1 MNSVYIHIT
10 KEDVSSTRKDR
21 PMNRVF
27 GLTVGVSFF
36 LAGCLPTP
44 DHDSGAFVRPFEVD
58 PEDYPF
64 QSRVFQTDFGRI
76 HYFDEGPRDA
86 HETIVMVHGNP
97 TWSFL
102 YRNIAKA
109 MIEDGHRVIAL
120 DHLGMGMSD
129 VPSTADFDYRPR
141 SHSSHLE
148 ELVVDL
154 DLSNVTLVVQD
165 WGGPIGLGMATR
177 QPARVSRML
186 IMNTWAWAVDLEDPG
201 LYHELVAWTE
211 EAQSFGPTFFCE
223 SALPGQSQLNA
234 AAADPSRG
242 ELFQR
247 VFLAYISPAIDISTR
262 STRTTEPCAA
272 MQIFAES
279 IGEDNA
285 FQGEVEAGLESL
297 RGKPYSLLFGLRDP
311 LFGAL
316 RCNLNSDPPCPVGM
330 TCECDEEL
338 LPSRVQGGCD
348 DPAAAEFHVCK
359 QSDGSVV
366 VPYADRFEELL
377 GVESLVS
384 REVVPEA
391 DHMIQEYAPDAVINA
406 LRNLLAHPG
415 AE

>member
-1 MNSVYIHIT
+1 
-10 KEDVSSTRKDR
+10 
-21 PMNRVF
+21 MNRVLS
-27 GLTVGVSFF
+27 LTKASPAATQTALLLL
-36 LAGCLPTP
+36 LAGCVPAP
-44 DHDSGAFVRPFEVD
+44 DTATNTDDDTATFVRPFEVD
-58 PEDYPF
+58 AEDYPF
-64 QSRVFQTDFGRI
+64 RSRVFQIDFGRI
-76 HYFDEGPRDA
+76 HYFDEGPQDA
-86 HETIVMVHGNP
+86 DETILMVHGNP

-141 SHSSHLE
+141 SHADNLE
-148 ELVVDL
+148 ELVVEL
-154 DLSNVTLVVQD
+154 GLSNVTLVVQD

-177 QPARVSRML
+177 QPERISRML
-186 IMNTWAWAVDLEDPG
+186 IMNTWAWWVDLDNPG

-211 EAQSFGPTFFCE
+211 EAQGFSPTFFCE
-223 SALPGQSQLNA
+223 SLLPGQSQLNA

-247 VFLAYISPAIDISTR
+247 VFLAYIAPAIDIT
-262 STRTTEPCAA
+262 TRTTRTSEPCVA

-285 FQGEVEAGLESL
+285 FQAEVEAAMENL

-316 RCNLNSDPPCPVGM
+316 RCNTDSDPPCPEGM

-338 LPSRVQGGCD
+338 LPSRVEGGCS
-348 DPAAAEFHVCK
+348 DPASDEFQVCK
-359 QSDGSVV
+359 RADGSVI

-377 GVESLVS
+377 GAESLVS
-384 REVVPEA
+384 REVVPDA

-406 LRNLLAHPG
+406 LRNLLAHPE